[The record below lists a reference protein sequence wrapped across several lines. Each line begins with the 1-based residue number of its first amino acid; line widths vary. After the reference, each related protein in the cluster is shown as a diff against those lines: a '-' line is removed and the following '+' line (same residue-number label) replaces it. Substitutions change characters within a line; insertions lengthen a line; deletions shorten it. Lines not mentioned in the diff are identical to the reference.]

1 MEIIG
6 ICGKNKNM
14 GLYKQD
20 QYYKIIGLS
29 MEVHRI
35 LGGGL
40 LEAVYKEALEI
51 EFTNN
56 NIPFEREKE
65 FKIEYKSHT
74 LKKRFYA
81 DFVVYNDIILEVKA
95 TKMIIDNDI
104 SQTLNYMNI
113 TKIKLGIL
121 ANFSP
126 KSLIHKR
133 IVL

>member
-1 MEIIG
+1 ME
-6 ICGKNKNM
+6 
-14 GLYKQD
+14 LYKQEE
-20 QYYKIIGLS
+20 YYKVIGLC

-51 EFTNN
+51 EFTNH

-65 FKIEYKSHT
+65 FIIEYKGHN

-81 DFVVYNDIILEVKA
+81 DFVVYGEIILEVKA
-95 TKMIIDNDI
+95 TKLIAEDNI
-104 SQTLNYMNI
+104 AQTLNYMNI
-113 TKIKLGIL
+113 TKSKLGIL

-126 KSLIHKR
+126 KSLHHKR
-133 IVL
+133 VVL